1 MRPEAQEQL
10 AYNGRQYLLP
20 KLQRKYSNMFENEWT
35 RRALNFGQKA
45 FDATKTF
52 STEGLNVG
60 KDLANEAVI
69 FSQAVSA
76 SMKIIRPSKTAEKG
90 RWDRRSGIWHSSK
103 ALPDC
108 CEEIDTCLTQH
119 ASPHR
124 TNLEVR
130 PAEWE
135 IIYSV
140 AWIEQIP
147 KFEDEEHSVQ
157 LKLTLRGSTQGTA
170 VKYYWTVDDFPKGK
184 IADRVLREV
193 NAKLES
199 LLEPLG

>member
-1 MRPEAQEQL
+1 MKHNLNPNFQHR
-10 AYNGRQYLLP
+10 
-20 KLQRKYSNMFENEWT
+20 YSNMFESEWT

-45 FDATKTF
+45 LDATKTF

-60 KDLANEAVI
+60 KDLANEALI
-69 FSQAVSA
+69 FGQAVSA
-76 SMKIIRPSKTAEKG
+76 SMKIIRASKTDEKG
-90 RWDRRSGIWHSSK
+90 RWDRRSGIWHSSR

-108 CEEIDTCLTQH
+108 CEEIETCLKQH
-119 ASPHR
+119 ALPHH
-124 TNLEVR
+124 TNIEVR
-130 PAEWE
+130 AAEWE

-140 AWIEQIP
+140 DWIEQIP

-157 LKLTLRGSTQGTA
+157 LKLTLRSSMPGTA

-184 IADRVLREV
+184 IADKVLREV

-199 LLEPLG
+199 TLEPLG